1 MRRNI
6 QTKTSEYYSHSI
18 RKAKKFVSW
27 LNVQDLVLNNTN
39 TFLFDIRHEKTI
51 MKGLIKNGKGL
62 QQYNINGGIDW
73 ELPNWTCF
81 CCYVTKKRSIWPTFP
96 SKKARHACRLH
107 AFPCNLLR
115 KVVLFWT
122 CNMPFDYVFS
132 DCVQCCKLKKALKML
147 KNFFHAL
154 RHVK

>member
-1 MRRNI
+1 MGIVHYINPILVVPLFPIAFGSRN
-6 QTKTSEYYSHSI
+6 
-18 RKAKKFVSW
+18 
-27 LNVQDLVLNNTN
+27 
-39 TFLFDIRHEKTI
+39 
-51 MKGLIKNGKGL
+51 NGKWILIGNYLIGL
-62 QQYNINGGIDW
+62 AFVAMSQ
-73 ELPNWTCF
+73 
-81 CCYVTKKRSIWPTFP
+81 KKRSIWPTFS

-147 KNFFHAL
+147 KNFFYTQSL
-154 RHVK
+154 VKCYFT